1 MEDDI
6 RDVMKDV
13 EEIVGRLNNLD
24 DILTM
29 AVSIENEGKE
39 FYEKRAMETDY
50 GSARDLYNYLA
61 KEEGKHAAYMKAY
74 MTGDDVPA
82 ITASEIGDITFT
94 PSFSK
99 EFTDKNL
106 DELSV
111 LLAALRLE
119 RKSEYFYTKLA
130 SLTDDKGQQE
140 MFNGLAAFER
150 EHYELI
156 DYMIEASTQFR
167 MQT

>member
-1 MEDDI
+1 MKDDV

-13 EEIVGRLNNLD
+13 EEIVGRLNTLD

-39 FYEKRAMETDY
+39 FYEKHARKTDNE
-50 GSARDLYNYLA
+50 SARDLYNYLA
-61 KEEGKHAAYMKAY
+61 KEEAKHAAYMKAH
-74 MTGDDVPA
+74 MAGGDASA
-82 ITASEIGDITFT
+82 ITANDIGNITFT

-99 EFTDKNL
+99 EFTDNL
-106 DELSV
+106 DELGV

-119 RKSEYFYTKLA
+119 RKSEYFYTTLA
-130 SLTDDKGQQE
+130 SQAKDKGQQK
-140 MFNGLAAFER
+140 MFDELAAFER

-156 DYMIEASTQFR
+156 DYMIEDATQCR
-167 MQT
+167 VQA

>member
-39 FYEKRAMETDY
+39 FYEKHAMETDY
-50 GSARDLYNYLA
+50 ESARDLYNYLA
-61 KEEGKHAAYMKAY
+61 KEEAKHAAYIKAH
-74 MTGDDVPA
+74 MAGGDASA
-82 ITASEIGDITFT
+82 ITANDVGDITFT

-99 EFTDKNL
+99 EFTDNL
-106 DELSV
+106 DELGV
-111 LLAALRLE
+111 LLAALRIE
-119 RKSEYFYTKLA
+119 RKSEYFYTTLA
-130 SLTDDKGQQE
+130 SQANDKGQQK
-140 MFNGLAAFER
+140 MFDELAAFER
-150 EHYELI
+150 EHYDLI
-156 DYMIEASTQFR
+156 DYMIETAMHYRVQA
-167 MQT
+167 